1 MKIKELEKL
10 VLEALINEI
19 GPSMAAKA
27 VKPALMKRDPRTAT
41 ILRDAVI
48 SMFSKYIGKK
58 LPFNFIARTEGHPV
72 EYELIE
78 VVSKISFNDP
88 RVEFHFYNPEGV
100 EDDKPFA
107 LNKKNIVVIYDI
119 KEDELK
125 DSKSGTFHWILNPFT
140 SKFFA
145 NAAND
150 IRKMY
155 YTAMPETILQPKEDM
170 PWEKEFVPNP
180 NFKMKS
186 KINKNDFKEFS
197 YDSKSL
203 SLNEGTD
210 TGNPYDL
217 NNPSN
222 LDDFYRKIVDVWTF
236 YCGGRPNDWGVANDN
251 RVILY
256 NLLESGELAN
266 RINMMWSPA
275 TLNVGQSGSDY
286 YTNNPEDMK
295 AHLNKMG
302 ETDYTLTPGH
312 SIQKDE
318 ERLKRFQQPYAN
330 PETSTN
336 LNEVRSIIRE
346 ALLEEVLSEEALD
359 EGLRDWIIKGL
370 IAITLIGGGI
380 KMYHMD
386 QQAAKEREQRMEYY
400 ENHLA
405 DKVQTTSKE
414 DLCGLGLK
422 INEKTKDMSLSR
434 HHSREDAEI
443 IFSQYAKKY
452 MKQHPEQFGFGIDGN
467 IYWITPQ

>member
-100 EDDKPFA
+100 ENDKPFA

-236 YCGGRPNDWGVANDN
+236 YCGQRPNDAGVSNDN

-256 NLLESGELAN
+256 NLLESGEFAN
-266 RINMMWSPA
+266 RINQMWTP
-275 TLNVGQSGSDY
+275 TGLNVNKDGTDF
-286 YTNNPEDMK
+286 YTNNPEDME
-295 AHLNKMG
+295 AHLQQMG
-302 ETDYTLTPGH
+302 YSKGDYTLSPGV
-312 SIQKDE
+312 SGQD
-318 ERLKRFQQPYAN
+318 RFQQPYAN
-330 PETSTN
+330 PETSTS

-346 ALLEEVLSEEALD
+346 IISESILEEQNKNLSE
-359 EGLRDWIIKGL
+359 
-370 IAITLIGGGI
+370 
-380 KMYHMD
+380 
-386 QQAAKEREQRMEYY
+386 
-400 ENHLA
+400 
-405 DKVQTTSKE
+405 
-414 DLCGLGLK
+414 
-422 INEKTKDMSLSR
+422 
-434 HHSREDAEI
+434 
-443 IFSQYAKKY
+443 
-452 MKQHPEQFGFGIDGN
+452 
-467 IYWITPQ
+467 